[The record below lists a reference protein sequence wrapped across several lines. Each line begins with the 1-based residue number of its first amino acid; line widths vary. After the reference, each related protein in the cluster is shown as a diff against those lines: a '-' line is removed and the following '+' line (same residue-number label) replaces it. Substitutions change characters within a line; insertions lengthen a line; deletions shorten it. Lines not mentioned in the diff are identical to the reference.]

1 MSSLVRLLLILFIVV
16 WGACTWWYLAQVPS
30 LDRDWNDDQKILAEI
45 SFNGNKIGLKN
56 GRNFDYK
63 SEYEFTIDYYDTH
76 FDTTKLSRA
85 WYIIEPFG
93 ERDWPAHT
101 MLAFDFSDGQHV
113 AVSAEI
119 RKEKWESFDAIKW
132 LLRQYELVYMV
143 GDERDLIGLRSN
155 YRKDTVI
162 MYPLKIQPENLPKFF
177 HSVMERAQK
186 LSVEPEWYN
195 TITNTCTTAI
205 QGHANLLLPDDK
217 KIPWSK
223 QILLP
228 KYSDEIA
235 YNLWL
240 IDTKLSLEE
249 ARKYYTINERA
260 LGMDKEK
267 DFSRK
272 IRPDIR

>member
-1 MSSLVRLLLILFIVV
+1 M
-16 WGACTWWYLAQVPS
+16 WGGFSFWYFSKAPS

-45 SFNGNKIGLKN
+45 SFNGTKIGLKN

-63 SEYEFTIDYYDTH
+63 SEKEFTIDYYDAH

-93 ERDWPAHT
+93 ERDGPAHT

-119 RKEKWESFDAIKW
+119 RKEKGESFDALKW
-132 LLRQYELVYMV
+132 LLRQYELVYMI

-155 YRKDTVI
+155 YRRDTVI
-162 MYPLKIQPENLPKFF
+162 MYPLKIQPDNLPKFF
-177 HSVMERAQK
+177 NSVMERAQR
-186 LSVEPEWYN
+186 LSVQPEWYN

-205 QGHANLLLPDDK
+205 QNHANLLLPDDK

-235 YNLWL
+235 YNLGL
-240 IDTKLSLEE
+240 IDTTLSLEE
-249 ARKYYTINERA
+249 ARKYYTINDRA
-260 LGMDKEK
+260 LGADKEK

-272 IRPDIR
+272 IRPEVR